1 MSKYHVLCYVT
12 NVRQTINSIFYY
24 CFFGKQ
30 HLASIGYLRTA
41 TLFFVHD
48 ITIKEIITE
57 PNCLRWFD
65 IVKKSRDIFAFK
77 IILQITL
84 GYITVA
90 QIHHSI
96 HKTAFIS

>member
-30 HLASIGYLRTA
+30 HLASIGYLRTD

-65 IVKKSRDIFAFK
+65 MVKKSRDIFTFK

-84 GYITVA
+84 GYITIV
-90 QIHHSI
+90 QVHHSI
-96 HKTAFIS
+96 RKTAFIS